1 MNSQSIEFQKIEDEK
16 GSSKIVRN
24 SFRVPIQEMEK
35 ISLKINKIEYKVL
48 DISPGG
54 VAISLEDNSVFT
66 IDEIIDNCELCIL
79 DHVFTDLKAR
89 VVHSSLGMEMS
100 LQCGIQ
106 WIDMDR
112 QCLGQLNQIILKMKS
127 QLLK

>member
-1 MNSQSIEFQKIEDEK
+1 MNSQSIEFQKIKDDK
-16 GSSKIVRN
+16 DSSEIVRN
-24 SFRVPIQEMEK
+24 SFRVPIQEMGN
-35 ISLKINKIEYKVL
+35 ISLIINKIQYKVL

-66 IDEIIDNCELCIL
+66 IDEIIENCELCIL

-89 VVHSSLGMEMS
+89 VVHSSLGIEMS

-106 WIDMDR
+106 WIDIDR
-112 QCLGQLNQIILKMKS
+112 QCLDQLKQIILKMKS

>member
-1 MNSQSIEFQKIEDEK
+1 MNSQSIEFQKIKDEK
-16 GSSKIVRN
+16 GSSEIVRS
-24 SFRVPIQEMEK
+24 SFRVPTQEMGN
-35 ISLKINKIEYKVL
+35 ISLTINKIEYKVL

-54 VAISLEDNSVFT
+54 VAIGLEDNSVFT

-79 DHVFTDLKAR
+79 DHVFTNLKAR
-89 VVHSSLGMEMS
+89 VVHSSLGIEMS

-106 WIDMDR
+106 WIDIDR
-112 QCLGQLNQIILKMKS
+112 QCLDQLNQIILKMKS

>member
-1 MNSQSIEFQKIEDEK
+1 MNSQSIEFQKIKDDK
-16 GSSKIVRN
+16 GSSEIVRS
-24 SFRVPIQEMEK
+24 SFRVPTQEMGN
-35 ISLKINKIEYKVL
+35 ISLMINKLQYKVL

-54 VAISLEDNSVFT
+54 VAIGLEDNSVFT

-89 VVHSSLGMEMS
+89 IVHSSLGIEMS

-106 WIDMDR
+106 WIDLDM
-112 QCLGQLNQIILKMKS
+112 QCLDQLNQIILKMKS